1 MALRGCKFENRW
13 SVGSHLSFQR
23 LTWCPVWPRRIQGRT
38 DGSGSSVCVLN
49 PTSPS
54 SISGAPSRPGSPS
67 KSPFF
72 CPVPLGRAAPN
83 IYAKSTSPNCKI
95 SLQTKFFLSP
105 LPTAV
110 NYKSGGGVVWV
121 WVTARRGDLEARR
134 KEKRKKKKEPG
145 NISSY
150 ITDTHNKHTHAH
162 RRIRLFSEDL
172 PDYSKSLLR
181 WSLWWGFAVMKAWI
195 RAVTNTL
202 SKSQWD
208 QFPSSPDV

>member
-1 MALRGCKFENRW
+1 M
-13 SVGSHLSFQR
+13 
-23 LTWCPVWPRRIQGRT
+23 WPRRVQGRI
-38 DGSGSSVCVLN
+38 DGSGSSACVLN

-54 SISGAPSRPGSPS
+54 SISGGPSRPGSPS

-110 NYKSGGGVVWV
+110 NYKSGRGVVWV
-121 WVTARRGDLEARR
+121 WVTARRGDLEAQR
-134 KEKRKKKKEPG
+134 KEKRKKKAWKHFKLHHRY
-145 NISSY
+145 N
-150 ITDTHNKHTHAH
+150 THVHAH
-162 RRIRLFSEDL
+162 RRIRLFAADL

-181 WSLWWGFAVMKAWI
+181 WSLWWGFAVMKARI

-202 SKSQWD
+202 SKSQWA
-208 QFPSSPDV
+208 QFPSSPNV